1 MVYLVGIG
9 AALCLGL
16 GYVLQ
21 QRAAALTPLEEV
33 LHWRLLL
40 DLLHKPMW
48 LWGVASMVL
57 GQLLGGLALQLAS
70 VALVEPLLS
79 ANLLFAFVIAS
90 VLSDRKVRWH
100 EVGGA
105 LLLTLALAA
114 FLVVGNPRSTS
125 HPHPDRLWTI
135 VALIIVGGAVVLLVF
150 FAKKILLLVMVA
162 KSKRFIA
169 EAVLLSTGAG
179 LLYGLQDAATRQ
191 SLLRADNNGIASI
204 LNSPWTYLVVGAA
217 ITGLLLS
224 QSAFKV
230 GTLSHSLPPLTA
242 AEPLAGIG
250 LGVTLLADKV
260 EVSPGHLAVEAACGA
275 AVILGVYLIGR
286 SGTLSRPHRGLRAPH
301 HEAPRREPPL
311 REPPLPES
319 PRHPEPPAAPEPP
332 PA

>member
-1 MVYLVGIG
+1 MVYLVGLA

-48 LWGVASMVL
+48 LWGVASMVI

-90 VLSDRKVRWH
+90 ALSDRRVRWH

-105 LLLTLALAA
+105 ALLIMALAA
-114 FLVVGNPRSTS
+114 FLVVGNPRSA
-125 HPHPDRLWTI
+125 HDPDPSRGWSITALVI
-135 VALIIVGGAVVLLVF
+135 VVAAVVILIVV
-150 FAKKILLLVMVA
+150 AKKQQ
-162 KSKRFIA
+162 FIA
-169 EAVLLSTGAG
+169 EAVLLSAGAG

-191 SLLRADNNGIASI
+191 SLLRIDHDGIARV
-204 LNSPWTYLVVGAA
+204 LTSPWAYLVVGAA

-224 QSAFKV
+224 QSAFKL
-230 GTLSHSLPPLTA
+230 GSLSHSLPPLTA
-242 AEPLAGIG
+242 AEPLVGIA
-250 LGVTLLADKV
+250 LGVGLLADKV
-260 EVSPGHLAVEAACGA
+260 DVTPGHLAVEAACGA
-275 AVILGVYLIGR
+275 GVILGVYLIGT
-286 SGTLSRPHRGLRAPH
+286 SGTLNRPHRGGR
-301 HEAPRREPPL
+301 PRPD
-311 REPPLPES
+311 
-319 PRHPEPPAAPEPP
+319 AAT
-332 PA
+332 

>member
-1 MVYLVGIG
+1 VVYLVGVA

-21 QRAAALTPLEEV
+21 QRAASLAPVEEV
-33 LHWRLLL
+33 LSWRLLL
-40 DLLHKPMW
+40 DLLHNRAW
-48 LWGVASMVL
+48 LSGVGCMVV

-79 ANLLFAFVIAS
+79 ASLLFAFVIAA

-105 LLLTLALAA
+105 VLLIAGLAA
-114 FLVVGNPRSTS
+114 FLVVGKPRSS
-125 HPHPDRLWTI
+125 QHPHPDRLWT
-135 VALIIVGGAVVLLVF
+135 VLALIAVASAVLILV
-150 FAKKILLLVMVA
+150 VVA
-162 KSKRFIA
+162 KNQQVIA

-179 LLYGLQDAATRQ
+179 LLYGLQDASTRQ
-191 SLLRADNNGIASI
+191 ALLRADNNGIVQMFS
-204 LNSPWTYLVVGAA
+204 SPWTYLVVVAA
-217 ITGLLLS
+217 IIGLLLS
-224 QSAFKV
+224 QSAFKI
-230 GTLSHSLPPLTA
+230 GALSHSLPPLTA

-286 SGTLSRPHRGLRAPH
+286 SRTLNRPHRGRRVLQRL
-301 HEAPRREPPL
+301 PR
-311 REPPLPES
+311 
-319 PRHPEPPAAPEPP
+319 PEPP
-332 PA
+332 PGSRPPVPPTTEPPSG